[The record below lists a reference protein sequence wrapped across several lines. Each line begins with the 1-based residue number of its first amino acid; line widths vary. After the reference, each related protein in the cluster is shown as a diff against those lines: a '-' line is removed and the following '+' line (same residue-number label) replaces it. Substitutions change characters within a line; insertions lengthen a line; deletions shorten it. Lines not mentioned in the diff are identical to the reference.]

1 MRWLRVPWS
10 PVDVPFWN
18 IKSDLRILNSS
29 LVSWNIKSGGK
40 KRRVGSEWSTVIEG
54 WSPLITCNSKMG
66 VKNIAYL
73 CSEHHELDETRSKSV
88 KVQVDLMLE
97 SYWCHIELISNS
109 YRSHIELISNSYR
122 THIGLISDANSENAG
137 SVLSDPICSC
147 SEV

>member
-1 MRWLRVPWS
+1 MRIQNFRYRNTFGSRWIYLLYGNFEKPVTLVTFYVPE
-10 PVDVPFWN
+10 
-18 IKSDLRILNSS
+18 
-29 LVSWNIKSGGK
+29 
-40 KRRVGSEWSTVIEG
+40 KRRGGSEWSTVIEG

-88 KVQVDLMLE
+88 KVQVDLMSE
-97 SYWCHIELISNS
+97 SYWCHIELILNS
-109 YRSHIELISNSYR
+109 YRIHIELISKSYR

-137 SVLSDPICSC
+137 SVLSDPLCSC